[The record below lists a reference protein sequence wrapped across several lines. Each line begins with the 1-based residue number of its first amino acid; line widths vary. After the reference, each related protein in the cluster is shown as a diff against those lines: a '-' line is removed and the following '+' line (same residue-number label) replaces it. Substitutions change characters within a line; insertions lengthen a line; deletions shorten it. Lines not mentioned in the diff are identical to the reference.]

1 MRDLAYAISN
11 VFLDEY
17 SRINSTKSPAW
28 GAGNLSEPRLMSK
41 RENTRN
47 HVRLDQSVS
56 AVRTVVLPVFFR
68 LRGSCSHVTEVGRS
82 EGLRE
87 SHWSL
92 SSTVTVT
99 TDAFLL
105 WLC

>member
-1 MRDLAYAISN
+1 
-11 VFLDEY
+11 
-17 SRINSTKSPAW
+17 
-28 GAGNLSEPRLMSK
+28 MSK

-87 SHWSL
+87 SH
-92 SSTVTVT
+92 
-99 TDAFLL
+99 
-105 WLC
+105 